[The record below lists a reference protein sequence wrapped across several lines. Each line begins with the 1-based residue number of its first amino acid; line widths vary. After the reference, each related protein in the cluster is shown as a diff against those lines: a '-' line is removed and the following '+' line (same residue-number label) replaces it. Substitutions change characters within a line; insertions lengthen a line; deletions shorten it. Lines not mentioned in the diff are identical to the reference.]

1 MELELEMELEL
12 AMVPRVIR
20 ESTAS
25 MASEA
30 SVASAVS
37 AASEESMEFKASR
50 ALIVRERLLTMNYSL
65 RPLPLRS
72 ISLRWAQE

>member
-20 ESTAS
+20 ESV
-25 MASEA
+25 A

-50 ALIVRERLLTMNYSL
+50 ALIVRERLLAMNYSL

-72 ISLRWAQE
+72 ISLRWAPE